1 MSNASVRYSII
12 SILFHWSVAA
22 LVIFLAVQGALID
35 DMPRE
40 TKAWWVNLHSAIGI
54 ATTILLLARIFWR
67 IGHKP
72 PPLPE
77 GTAPWVERA
86 SHIAHWLLYALM
98 VIVSVSGLINI
109 FARGRGVDFGA
120 FAIPQLMPSTRSVIR
135 PADESH
141 AILAY
146 VLMGIAAV
154 HILAAAWHQFWLKD
168 HLMLRMMPE
177 AKASDL
183 TEGESQHG

>member
-1 MSNASVRYSII
+1 MSDTSTRYSII

-22 LVIFLAVQGALID
+22 LVIFLAVQGVLID

-40 TKAWWVNLHSAIGI
+40 SKAWWINLHSAVGI
-54 ATTILLLARIFWR
+54 ATTVLLLARIIWR

-77 GTAPWVERA
+77 GTAPWVDRS
-86 SHIAHWLLYALM
+86 SHIAHLLLYALM
-98 VIVSVSGLINI
+98 VFVSLAGLINI

-120 FAIPQLMPSTRSVIR
+120 FAIPQLMPSTRSIIR
-135 PADESH
+135 PADEAH
-141 AILAY
+141 ALSSY
-146 VLMGIAAV
+146 VLMAIAAI

-168 HLMLRMMPE
+168 HLMLRMMPQAKSPLEPE
-177 AKASDL
+177 A
-183 TEGESQHG
+183 ESH